1 LLRDPENIESNFI
14 RKLLGPSAGKV
25 LEVGCGDG
33 RLTGELAKI
42 SDSVLGLD
50 PDQTSVDKARHLLGN
65 GVKLVLGS
73 GENIPLADNSVD
85 TVVFS
90 LSLHHDPDPDNALTQ
105 VQRVLKEQGRIL
117 VLEPVAGTDLNTL
130 FRIIHDEDDAYD
142 RAITAI
148 SQCGLKVAEQGLYSF
163 AWRFEDFE
171 EMVNHLYSHFDLE
184 PEESQV
190 KAMKNTL
197 GSRAKARPLDM
208 EDTTRWWLLTSPSST

>member
-14 RKLLGPSAGKV
+14 RKLLGPSAGDV
-25 LEVGCGDG
+25 IEIGCGDG
-33 RLTGELAKI
+33 RLTAELLNI
-42 SDSVLGLD
+42 SDTILALD
-50 PDQTSVDKARHLLGN
+50 PDPDSIEKARYLLEK

-73 GENIPLADNSVD
+73 GENIPLPDDSVD

-90 LSLHHDPDPDNALTQ
+90 LSLHHHPAPENALAQ
-105 VQRVLKEQGRIL
+105 ARRVLKEQGRIL
-117 VLEPVAGTDLNTL
+117 VLEPMAGTDLNTL

-163 AWRFEDFE
+163 AWQFGDFE
-171 EMVNHLYSHFDLE
+171 EMLNHLYSHFDLE

>member
-1 LLRDPENIESNFI
+1 MLRDPEGIESQFI
-14 RKLLGPSAGKV
+14 RDILNPSEGNV

-50 PDQTSVDKARHLLGN
+50 PDSTSIAKARHLLGN

-73 GENIPLADNSVD
+73 GDSIPLADNSVD

-90 LSLHHDPDPDNALTQ
+90 LSLHHHPDPDNALSQ
-105 VQRVLKEQGRIL
+105 ARRALKEQGRIL
-117 VLEPVAGTDLNTL
+117 VLEPVAGTSLNTL
-130 FRIIHDEDDAYD
+130 FRLIHDENEAYD
-142 RAITAI
+142 KAIVAV
-148 SQCGLKVAEQGLYSF
+148 SLCGLKVAEQGLYSF

-184 PEESQV
+184 PEEPQV
-190 KAMKNTL
+190 KAMNNIL
-197 GSRAKARPLDM
+197 GSKAKDRPLYIQ
-208 EDTTRWWLLTSPSST
+208 DTTRWWLLTSASST

>member
-14 RKLLGPSAGKV
+14 RKLLNPSAGKV

-73 GENIPLADNSVD
+73 GENIPLSDNRVD

-90 LSLHHDPDPDNALTQ
+90 LSLHHHPDPDNALAQ
-105 VQRVLKEQGRIL
+105 AQRVLKEDGRIL
-117 VLEPVAGTDLNTL
+117 ILEPVAGTSLNTL
-130 FRIIHDEDDAYD
+130 FRLIHDEDEAYD
-142 RAITAI
+142 RAIAAI
-148 SQCGLKVAEQGLYSF
+148 SQCGLKLTEQGSYSF
-163 AWRFEDFE
+163 PWRFEDFE
-171 EMVNHLYSHFDLE
+171 EMVNHLFSHFDLK
-184 PEESQV
+184 PEEPQV
-190 KAMKNTL
+190 KAMKNIL
-197 GSRAKARPLDM
+197 GSQAKDRPLDI
-208 EDTTRWWLLTSPSST
+208 EDTTRWWLLTSASST